1 MDSTHRKI
9 ELQSPADLSYLI
21 SNASLAARQRIDTHF
36 PPSSNQQTAT
46 NTNPAPNGGSA
57 KPEFDLRKRVEELV
71 QAYIEEVYKGVKGN
85 VSINGLEGR
94 ELEGVGETE
103 GMLQYLKWIKV
114 STISDVDN
122 RRSRGL

>member
-21 SNASLAARQRIDTHF
+21 SNTSLAARQRLDTHF
-36 PPSSNQQTAT
+36 PPSSNPEAGAPAT
-46 NTNPAPNGGSA
+46 GVGAANGGTG
-57 KPEFDLRKRVEELV
+57 KEEFDLRKRVEELV

-94 ELEGVGETE
+94 ELERVGETE
-103 GMLQYLKWIKV
+103 GMFSVAKPIH
-114 STISDVDN
+114 T
-122 RRSRGL
+122 

>member
-21 SNASLAARQRIDTHF
+21 SNTSLAARGRLDTHF
-36 PPSSNQQTAT
+36 PPLSNPETITAANGSG
-46 NTNPAPNGGSA
+46 NTNGGQA
-57 KPEFDLRKRVEELV
+57 KEEFDLRKRVEELV

-85 VSINGLEGR
+85 VSVNGLEGR

-103 GMLQYLKWIKV
+103 GTFQ
-114 STISDVDN
+114 
-122 RRSRGL
+122 